1 MSEKRPDQRPEGAR
15 KARGS
20 SFGKA
25 SLAVMIPTTM
35 GASMLVAVFIGHY
48 LDTRFATKPW
58 FFLLFLVLGFA
69 AGIRQ
74 TMQII
79 RRIEDSDK

>member
-1 MSEKRPDQRPEGAR
+1 MSEKRPDSPSDGAGR
-15 KARGS
+15 RRRS

-25 SLAVMIPTTM
+25 SLAVMIPTTL